1 VRQPREQV
9 GDHVPELRRHPDP
22 GERQRVAV
30 CLRNVN
36 ITRGELRVARHKAAQ
51 GWDKDALRA
60 GLLVALEGYAA
71 AITEIGAP
79 VPRTLRNEIDLYR
92 RLRNRS

>member
-1 VRQPREQV
+1 M
-9 GDHVPELRRHPDP
+9 
-22 GERQRVAV
+22 
-30 CLRNVN
+30 CLRNVK
-36 ITRGELRVARHKAAQ
+36 IARGELRAARHKAAR

-60 GLLVALEGYAA
+60 ELLVALEGYAA
-71 AITEIGAP
+71 AITRIGAP